1 MNKIDYNKMMKEE
14 MSRAGTGAR
23 LLLHSCCGPCSTRC
37 LETLKDIFKVSV
49 LFYNPN
55 ITDAAEY
62 EKRKSEQERL
72 LRETGWADILTAEYE
87 PADFFAAACGL
98 EKEREGGAR
107 CRACYALRLGY
118 TARRAKEEKFDYFCT
133 TLSVS
138 PHKNAEWLNE
148 LGDEYAAR
156 YGVPFLHSDFKKE
169 NGYLRSVELAET
181 YSLYRQNYCG
191 CVFSDWR
198 K

>member
-23 LLLHSCCGPCSTRC
+23 LLLHGCCGPCSTRC

-87 PADFFAAACGL
+87 PADFSPRRAGWKRSERAARAAAPG
-98 EKEREGGAR
+98 
-107 CRACYALRLGY
+107 YALRSVTPQGAQKKKNSIISAPRSRY
-118 TARRAKEEKFDYFCT
+118 RPTKTPNGSTNWATNTPRVTACPFCIRI
-133 TLSVS
+133 L
-138 PHKNAEWLNE
+138 
-148 LGDEYAAR
+148 
-156 YGVPFLHSDFKKE
+156 KKKT
-169 NGYLRSVELAET
+169 AI
-181 YSLYRQNYCG
+181 
-191 CVFSDWR
+191 CVR
-198 K
+198 

>member
-37 LETLKDIFKVSV
+37 LETLKDVFKVSV

-72 LRETGWADILTAEYE
+72 
-87 PADFFAAACGL
+87 C
-98 EKEREGGAR
+98 
-107 CRACYALRLGY
+107 
-118 TARRAKEEKFDYFCT
+118 AKRVGRTF
-133 TLSVS
+133 
-138 PHKNAEWLNE
+138 
-148 LGDEYAAR
+148 
-156 YGVPFLHSDFKKE
+156 
-169 NGYLRSVELAET
+169 
-181 YSLYRQNYCG
+181 
-191 CVFSDWR
+191 
-198 K
+198 

>member
-23 LLLHSCCGPCSTRC
+23 LLLHGCCGPCSTRC

-107 CRACYALRLGY
+107 CPRLLRFAPRIHRKARKRRKIRLFLHHALGIAPQKRRMAQRTGRRIRRALR
-118 TARRAKEEKFDYFCT
+118 RA
-133 TLSVS
+133 LS
-138 PHKNAEWLNE
+138 AF
-148 LGDEYAAR
+148 G
-156 YGVPFLHSDFKKE
+156 F
-169 NGYLRSVELAET
+169 
-181 YSLYRQNYCG
+181 
-191 CVFSDWR
+191 
-198 K
+198 